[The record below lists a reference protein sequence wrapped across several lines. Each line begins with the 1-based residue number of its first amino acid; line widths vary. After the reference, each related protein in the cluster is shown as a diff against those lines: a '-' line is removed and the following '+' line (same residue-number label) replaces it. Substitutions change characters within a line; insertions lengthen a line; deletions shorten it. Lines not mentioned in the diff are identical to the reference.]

1 MDAGGWLFGGNR
13 LRVEMK
19 IVMEIQHGY
28 RKDDA
33 RIGQMTSV
41 PMHFARTAINDIYQ
55 FHTQLLLHR
64 SPIYGN

>member
-1 MDAGGWLFGGNR
+1 
-13 LRVEMK
+13 MK

-55 FHTQLLLHR
+55 FHT
-64 SPIYGN
+64 